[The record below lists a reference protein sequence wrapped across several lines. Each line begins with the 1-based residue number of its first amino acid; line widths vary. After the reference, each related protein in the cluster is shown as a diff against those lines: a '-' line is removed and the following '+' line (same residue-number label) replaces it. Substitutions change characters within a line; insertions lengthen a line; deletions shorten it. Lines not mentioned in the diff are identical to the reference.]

1 MSKPDRLY
9 GLPDDEYLELTPED
23 VYERD
28 IEPHL
33 PAEPIRPGKAVETI
47 LEYTVTDNR
56 KLLPSVDG
64 VVTDIIEV
72 AADGPVTEEWYEAA
86 VDATKDEK
94 VVSAFNKA
102 LDLLASKIRYWM
114 ADTVVAE
121 HELTFDENGQP
132 LLDGEPLY
140 RPTQGAAEG

>member
-102 LDLLASKIRYWM
+102 LD
-114 ADTVVAE
+114 
-121 HELTFDENGQP
+121 
-132 LLDGEPLY
+132 